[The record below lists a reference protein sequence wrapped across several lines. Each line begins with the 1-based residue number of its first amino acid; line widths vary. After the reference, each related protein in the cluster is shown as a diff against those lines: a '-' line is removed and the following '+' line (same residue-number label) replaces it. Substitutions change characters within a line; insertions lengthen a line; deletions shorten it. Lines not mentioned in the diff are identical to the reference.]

1 MIRKRQVFATKWLS
15 KITFIQ
21 LKFWNRK
28 VIFVDRWCQK
38 TLILTCLAS
47 KNSYPQKLIKKLLK
61 SAGGSHISCISGMLE
76 MSRETPETCSVKRCR
91 RSVEKCKIYHISC
104 LSSPSL
110 HPNTNEK
117 L

>member
-38 TLILTCLAS
+38 TLILICLAS
-47 KNSYPQKLIKKLLK
+47 KNSYPQKLIKKIIKIRWRVSYILHIRD
-61 SAGGSHISCISGMLE
+61 AGDA
-76 MSRETPETCSVKRCR
+76 
-91 RSVEKCKIYHISC
+91 
-104 LSSPSL
+104 
-110 HPNTNEK
+110 
-117 L
+117 